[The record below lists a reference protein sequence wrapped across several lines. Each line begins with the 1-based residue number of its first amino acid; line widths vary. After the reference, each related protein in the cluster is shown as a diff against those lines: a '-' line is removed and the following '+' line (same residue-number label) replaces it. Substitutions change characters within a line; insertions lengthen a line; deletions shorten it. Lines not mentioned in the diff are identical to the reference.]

1 MMKIFKLTFLILL
14 ITQASHSEEIVNFY
28 NWADYIGENTIENF
42 EEEYGIKVNYDT
54 YDSSEIVEAKLLSG
68 NSGYDLVMHS
78 AMYSKRLMP
87 IGIFHQI
94 DKSKIKNYELIN
106 PELLKMLSVVD
117 PGNNMMIPYSYG
129 STGITYNEDMILE
142 RYPDA
147 PIGSGDML
155 FDPEVV
161 SKFADCGISV
171 LDSPTDVVPTALM
184 YLGYPD
190 DSRDPKALREAED
203 LLLGV
208 RPYIKKFTSSTL
220 LNDLPNGDLCMSQSW
235 AGDYATAKMRSEE
248 AGKAI
253 NLKYFVPS
261 EGSLLWLDIMVIPND
276 APNLENAYLLMDYLT
291 RPEVSADFVNLTH
304 YASPLPSADKFLK
317 DGVRE
322 DPAIYPTPE
331 IMNRLSLTPVDPP
344 KYNRMK
350 TRIFT
355 RFKTNQKRKQ

>member
-1 MMKIFKLTFLILL
+1 MVILLILL
-14 ITQASHSEEIVNFY
+14 IAQASHSEGVVSFY

-42 EEEYGIKVNYDT
+42 EQEYGIKVNYDT
-54 YDSSEIVEAKLLSG
+54 YESSEIVEAKLLSG

-87 IGIFHQI
+87 IGNFHKV
-94 DKSKIKNYELIN
+94 DKSKLKNVGLIN
-106 PELLKMLSVVD
+106 TKLMEMLSVFD
-117 PGNNMMIPYSYG
+117 PGNEMMIPYSYG

-142 RYPDA
+142 RLPDA
-147 PIGSGDML
+147 PVSSGAML

-171 LDSPTDVVPTALM
+171 LDSPTDVIPTALA
-184 YLGYPD
+184 YLGYRD
-190 DSRDPKALREAED
+190 DSLDPKELREVED
-203 LLLGV
+203 LLLEV

-220 LNDLPNGDLCMSQSW
+220 LNDLPNGDLCMAQSW

-248 AGKAI
+248 AGKTI

-276 APNLENAYLLMDYLT
+276 APNLENAYLLMDYLM
-291 RPEVSADFVNLTH
+291 RPEISADFVNLTH
-304 YASPLPSADKFLK
+304 YASPIPSADKFLK

-331 IMNRLSLTPVDPP
+331 IMNRLTLTPVDPP

-355 RFKTNQKRKQ
+355 RFKTGQKRE

>member
-1 MMKIFKLTFLILL
+1 MKIFKLTFLILL
-14 ITQASHSEEIVNFY
+14 IAQASHSEEIVNFY

-87 IGIFHQI
+87 IGIFHKI

-117 PGNNMMIPYSYG
+117 PGNKMMIPYSYG

-208 RPYIKKFTSSTL
+208 RPYIKK
-220 LNDLPNGDLCMSQSW
+220 
-235 AGDYATAKMRSEE
+235 
-248 AGKAI
+248 
-253 NLKYFVPS
+253 
-261 EGSLLWLDIMVIPND
+261 
-276 APNLENAYLLMDYLT
+276 
-291 RPEVSADFVNLTH
+291 
-304 YASPLPSADKFLK
+304 
-317 DGVRE
+317 
-322 DPAIYPTPE
+322 
-331 IMNRLSLTPVDPP
+331 
-344 KYNRMK
+344 
-350 TRIFT
+350 
-355 RFKTNQKRKQ
+355 